1 MKKRTLALLL
11 SSLLLIPV
19 ALPMA
24 VGAVTVSSMAEALYF
39 TDESGLVQLDP
50 LGRAGMVPRVVLI
63 KTEDGLGFS
72 GKMIVEALDASG
84 AVVATQ
90 TINASERNLVHSES
104 FFGVTRAV
112 YKGEAMDLPEAATT
126 ARVRYLSFGGN
137 ELGVAH
143 FDPLPTTD
151 GYVGK
156 IHFPEPFASMMSGK
170 FTISKEEGLRKYS
183 TTMSAYTLYDWS
195 DATEIFLSADLDHA
209 DSTIRRRTGLEK
221 DEPIT
226 ARNFVEN
233 YRAGAYLNEDG
244 ELENDFIFTLVD
256 DFYGGR
262 VGSTGSAVHTIPI
275 NSFSYNNKLPEG
287 TAINAL
293 IRSGAPSG
301 ITWMASLKAQDDP
314 DISEQWV
321 KVDGYENV
329 YKTTQKT
336 ADTIV
341 TLFNFDARDEYGI
354 PRPYI
359 LTDVHK
365 DEACTLLDEAASLA
379 ACEANEGTF
388 FQSAD
393 KKTVYCHPRKGEEPS
408 DISLNW
414 RDSFL
419 SGIRHS
425 SACNTGTVIFEN
437 IGFMPRVTDHSNN
450 QFGGNDYLKSVFGF
464 IGCKFSGGAH
474 NTLGMTG
481 KYTVYLNDC
490 VAAYGFRDNYNYHSA
505 SDQKNGR
512 TESSRAIEVNCISY
526 MNGDFNRIQSEDH
539 PVANSANSNNSSTAH
554 DGMYILRVGG
564 RYFNSQGHHVGDTG
578 CTMTM
583 TLGTEIYDILYSPS
597 HTIGISIGATA
608 QGCAFDCY
616 VTGTRIRYAVSASK
630 TNAPV
635 LDVCGMPFNGIS
647 GQYYDM
653 PTLTWEQV
661 AIGEWGTDESVIPLD
676 WFVEWVEPGEPN
688 YPGQP
693 SNPDEPII
701 PDGPQD
707 PVNPDNPQNP
717 DTPSDPNEPGEP
729 NEPSEPNEPNE
740 PKPAKGCGGMLAGG
754 AVPITAAAALF
765 LRKKKKK

>member
-11 SSLLLIPV
+11 SSLLLIPM
-19 ALPMA
+19 ALPLS
-24 VGAVTVSSMAEALYF
+24 VGAATLAPTAEALYF
-39 TDESGLVQLDP
+39 TDESGLVQLAP
-50 LGRAGMVPRVVLI
+50 LGRANMVPRVVLL
-63 KTEDGLGFS
+63 KSEDGSGFF
-72 GKMIVEALDASG
+72 GEMVVEALRADG
-84 AVVATQ
+84 TVVASQ
-90 TINASERNLVHSES
+90 TINASSSNVLHTES
-104 FFGVTRAV
+104 FFGFTRAV
-112 YKGEAMDLPEAATT
+112 YVGQPMDLPTEATA
-126 ARVRYLSFGGN
+126 ARVRYLSSKGV

-143 FDPLPTTD
+143 FDPLPTSE

-156 IHFPEPFASMMSGK
+156 IRFPEPFASMMSGK
-170 FTISKEEGLRKYS
+170 FTISKEEGLREYS

-195 DATEIFLSADLDHA
+195 DAIEIFLSSELDHT
-209 DSTIRRRTGLEK
+209 DSAVRQRSGFDR

-233 YRAGAYLNEDG
+233 YRAGAYLNEDY
-244 ELENDFIFTLVD
+244 EYETNFIFTLVD

-262 VGSTGSAVHTIPI
+262 VGSTGSAIHTIPL

-287 TAINAL
+287 MAINAL
-293 IRSGAPSG
+293 IRSGSPSG
-301 ITWMASLKAQDDP
+301 FTWMGSLKTQSDP
-314 DISEQWV
+314 DISSKWV
-321 KVDGYENV
+321 KVEGYDNV

-341 TLFNFDARDEYGI
+341 TLFNFAARDEYGI
-354 PRPYI
+354 PRPYV

-365 DEACTLLDEAASLA
+365 DAACKDLDEQGSLA

-393 KKTVYCHPRKGEEPS
+393 KTTVYCHPRAGEALD

-419 SGIRHS
+419 SGIRHG

-464 IGCKFSGGAH
+464 MGCKFSGGAH

-490 VAAYGFRDNYNYHSA
+490 VAAYGFRDNYNYHS
-505 SDQKNGR
+505 SVDQKDGR

-539 PVANSANSNNSSTAH
+539 PVENSANSNNASTAH

-578 CTMTM
+578 CTMTL
-583 TLGTEIYDILYSPS
+583 TVGTEIYDILYSPS
-597 HTIGISIGATA
+597 HTMGISIGATA
-608 QGCAFDCY
+608 QGWAIDSY
-616 VTGTRIRYAVSASK
+616 VTGMRTRYAVSAG
-630 TNAPV
+630 TGNAHV
-635 LDVCGMPFNGIS
+635 LDVCGMPLS
-647 GQYYDM
+647 GLSGKYYEM
-653 PTLTWEQV
+653 PTLTWEQL
-661 AIGEWGTDESVIPLD
+661 AAGDWGADEDVIPLN
-676 WFVEWVEPGEPN
+676 WFVEWVEPEDPKEPDT
-688 YPGQP
+688 
-693 SNPDEPII
+693 PDEPIV
-701 PDGPQD
+701 PDD
-707 PVNPDNPQNP
+707 PVDPDDPQEPITP
-717 DTPSDPNEPGEP
+717 DDPGEP
-729 NEPSEPNEPNE
+729 NAPEE
-740 PKPAKGCGGMLAGG
+740 PKPAKGCGGTLSGS
-754 AVPITAAAALF
+754 AVPITAAAAML
-765 LRKKKKK
+765 LWKKKKK

>member
-11 SSLLLIPV
+11 SSLLLIPM
-19 ALPMA
+19 ALPLSA
-24 VGAVTVSSMAEALYF
+24 GAAAFGPTAEALYF

-50 LGRAGMVPRVVLI
+50 LGRANMVPRVVLI
-63 KTEDGLGFS
+63 KSEDGAGFY
-72 GKMIVEALDASG
+72 GKMIVEALDADG
-84 AVVATQ
+84 AVVASQ
-90 TINASERNLVHSES
+90 TINASSTNILHTES
-104 FFGVTRAV
+104 FFSVTRAV
-112 YKGEAMDLPEAATT
+112 YVGQPMDLPAEAT
-126 ARVRYLSFGGN
+126 AARARYLSSSGD

-143 FDPLPTTD
+143 LDPLPTSE

-156 IHFPEPFASMMSGK
+156 IRFPEPFASMMSGK

-195 DATEIFLSADLDHA
+195 DAIEIFLSSELDHT
-209 DSTIRRRTGLEK
+209 DSVVRYRTGMERH
-221 DEPIT
+221 EPIT
-226 ARNFVEN
+226 ARNFLEN
-233 YRAGAYLNEDG
+233 YEARFYQKENG
-244 ELENDFIFTLVD
+244 ELETNFIFTLVD

-262 VGSTGSAVHTIPI
+262 VGSTGSAIHTIPL

-287 TAINAL
+287 VAINAL
-293 IRSGAPSG
+293 IRSGSPSG
-301 ITWMASLKAQDDP
+301 FTWMGSLKTQSDP
-314 DISEQWV
+314 DISSKWE
-321 KVDGYENV
+321 KVEGYDNV

-341 TLFNFDARDEYGI
+341 TLFNFEARDEYGI

-365 DEACTLLDEAASLA
+365 DAACKNLDEPASLA

-388 FQSAD
+388 FQSTD
-393 KKTVYCHPRKGEEPS
+393 KTTVYCHPRAGEALD

-419 SGIRHS
+419 SGIRHG

-464 IGCKFSGGAH
+464 MGCKFSGGAH

-490 VAAYGFRDNYNYHSA
+490 VAAYGFRDNYNYHSS

-539 PVANSANSNNSSTAH
+539 PVENSANSNNASTAH

-578 CTMTM
+578 CTMTL
-583 TLGTEIYDILYSPS
+583 TVGTEIYDILYSPS
-597 HTIGISIGATA
+597 HTIGVSIGTTA
-608 QGCAFDCY
+608 QGWAIDSY
-616 VTGTRIRYAVSASK
+616 VTGMRVRYAVSAG
-630 TNAPV
+630 TDNARV
-635 LDVCGMPFNGIS
+635 LDVCGMPFS
-647 GQYYDM
+647 GHSGKYYEM
-653 PTLTWEQV
+653 PTLTWEQL
-661 AIGEWGTDESVIPLD
+661 ATGDWGANEDVIPLD
-676 WFVEWVEPGEPN
+676 WFVEWVEPEEPKD
-688 YPGQP
+688 PTV
-693 SNPDEPII
+693 PDDPII
-701 PDGPQD
+701 PDD
-707 PVNPDNPQNP
+707 PDDPANPDNPDDP
-717 DTPSDPNEPGEP
+717 DDPQEPSDPNQPGEP
-729 NEPSEPNEPNE
+729 NGPEE
-740 PKPAKGCGGMLAGG
+740 PKPSKGCGGTLSGS
-754 AVPITAAAALF
+754 AVPFTAAAAML